1 MKKTFVRRFATLA
14 VASSLLGAATTS
26 CVGDL
31 DRDPFN
37 EVTSDVVY
45 SDPANYKPI
54 LAKLYAGLALSGQT
68 GPSGKPDL
76 SGVDE
81 GFSNYIRQYWSI
93 QELPTDEAVIAW
105 GDDGLQDY
113 HLMNWT
119 ANNPFIRSMY
129 NRIFYQI
136 TACNEYIRETKDDK
150 LSSRNITGA
159 NLASIKNYRAE
170 ARFLRAL
177 SYYHALDLFGK
188 PPFADEN
195 DQIGNFTPRQIS
207 RAELF
212 NYIESELKA
221 IETELVDARQNEYA
235 RVDKAAAWMLLAKL
249 YLNAEVYTG
258 TARNTDAVT
267 YASKVIGAGYTLQTA
282 ATAKSS
288 AYGRNFLADNNTSP
302 EMIFPVAFDGDFTKG
317 YGGTTFIIHASVGG
331 DMPAAAFGVDGGW
344 GGTRTTR
351 ALFNLFP
358 DTAADR
364 RGRFFTKG
372 QNLDINNLTEFKD
385 GLGVV
390 KFKNVK
396 SDGTVGKNLVF
407 PDTDFPMFRLADA
420 YLMYAEAV
428 LRGGTGGSRA
438 QALTYINALRS
449 RAFANGGGTISDAQL
464 TLDFILDERG
474 RELHWEGHRRT
485 DLIRF
490 KKFTTASYLWPW
502 KGGVKEG
509 RAVSENLN
517 VFPIPSTD
525 LVANPNLTQ
534 NTGY

>member
-1 MKKTFVRRFATLA
+1 MKKTFVRGFATLS
-14 VASSLLGAATTS
+14 VAASLLTAATS

-31 DRDPFN
+31 DREPFN

-45 SDPANYKPI
+45 ADPANYKMV

-81 GFSNYIRQYWSI
+81 GFSNYVRQYWSI

-119 ANNPFIRSMY
+119 SNNPFIRAMY
-129 NRIFYQI
+129 NRIAYQI
-136 TACNEYIRETKDDK
+136 SACNEFIRESTDEK
-150 LSSRNITGA
+150 LSGRGITGVNA
-159 NLASIKNYRAE
+159 DNIRKYRAE

-177 SYYHALDLFGK
+177 SYFHSMDLFGN
-188 PPFADEN
+188 PPFATEN
-195 DQIGNFTPRQIS
+195 DQVGSFQPRQIP

-212 NYIESELKA
+212 SYIESELKA
-221 IETELVDARQNEYA
+221 IENDLVDARANQYA
-235 RVDKAAAWMLLAKL
+235 RADKAAAWMLLSKM

-258 TARNTDAVT
+258 TPRYTDAIT
-267 YASKVIGAGYTLQTA
+267 YSSKVINAGYMLQKTA
-282 ATAKSS
+282 TPVSS

-302 EMIFPVAFDGDFTKG
+302 EVIFPVAFDGEFTKG
-317 YGGTTFIIHASVGG
+317 YGGTTFIIHAGIVGS
-331 DMPAAAFGVDGGW
+331 MPAAAFGMDGGW
-344 GGTRTTR
+344 GGTRTTS
-351 ALFNLFP
+351 AFFKLFP

-364 RGRFFTKG
+364 RGRFYTKG
-372 QNLDINNLTEFKD
+372 QTLEIDNLTEATN

-390 KFKNVK
+390 KFKNIT
-396 SDGTVGKNLVF
+396 STGAAGKNLTF
-407 PDTDFPMFRLADA
+407 PDTDFPMFRLSDA
-420 YLMYAEAV
+420 YLTYAEAV
-428 LRGGTGGSRA
+428 LRGGTGGNA
-438 QALTYINALRS
+438 GQALTYVNELRT
-449 RAFANGGGTISDAQL
+449 RAYGNSTAGNISASQL

-509 RAVSENLN
+509 RAVSDNLN

-525 LVANPNLTQ
+525 LVANPGLKQ
-534 NTGY
+534 NPGY